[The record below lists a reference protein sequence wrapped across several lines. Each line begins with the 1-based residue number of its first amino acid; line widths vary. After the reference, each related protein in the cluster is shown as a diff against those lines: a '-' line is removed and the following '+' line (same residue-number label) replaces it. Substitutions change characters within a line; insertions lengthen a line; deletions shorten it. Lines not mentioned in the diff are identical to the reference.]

1 MKRSTTK
8 AVRDRLMIS
17 TALIALAALAP
28 VSIAFAESGGDGGLR
43 SSTTFPGGEG
53 GESQTTGQGE
63 DGGTG
68 SVFTTGG
75 GGGGA
80 GETGGSGGAQSG
92 SAALGG
98 QSAGADG
105 EDGASSR
112 LIGGNGGGGGAHGGV
127 GVAFPVADTTG
138 GTGGNGGNGTT
149 GGAGSSGGGG
159 GAGGYGYVVTG
170 DGALGTLSANIAGGA
185 GGDGGD
191 SFNPFNGGAQGG
203 DGGKGLVVSSSAGST
218 FTISNGVSVSGGQ
231 GGQTGAADSSL
242 SVAPSSGGTGLE
254 GANLN
259 VTLAGTVAGGAGSD
273 GALANAFNFTGGT
286 NTLSIA
292 STGIITGGIRTDGAL
307 DIAHDDATYTLSN
320 IISGTGS
327 ISKSDSGTLI
337 LTGANTYSGGTTI
350 AGGTLSVSADNTLG
364 ASSGIIVLEGGT
376 LATTASFASA
386 RDVSL
391 LFGTGGNDINVA
403 ASTEFALSGDIS
415 GGFGFAKT
423 GDGTLVLS
431 GDNTFLG
438 YLNIREGVVNI
449 RSDQALGG
457 AFETAV
463 RDGAALELEGNITTG
478 ETVVLFGDG
487 VSSDG
492 AIRNASGANTIS
504 GDLVLNADSRVNSE
518 AGTLTLAGEING
530 ETGGG
535 SPLNADLALGGA
547 GNGVVSGTFGSQIIE
562 LLKDGAGTWTLSGN
576 NLHTGQTTIRAG
588 ALRAESGAALGS
600 AAQGTL
606 VQNGGA
612 LELAG
617 GINIAN
623 ETLALN
629 GTGVSNGGAL
639 RNISGNNTYG
649 GDISVA
655 TEARIHSDA
664 DRLTLA
670 GAIDATGVIFLGG
683 AGDGTISG
691 ALDTTALLGKY
702 GAGTWTFSGAD
713 KTVSSFRLFG
723 GELIVDN
730 ASVTQ
735 NGFQTIVG
743 LGTTVSTLTINGP
756 NASWTGAR
764 DFSVGAAGGQ
774 GRLEILGGGTLSTDT
789 SNIGNGGPS
798 SGSALVSGSGSS
810 WTATDTF
817 FHGLSTVADL
827 TVADGGEVSA
837 NTFHIAL
844 NRGAEAT
851 TLVTGA
857 GSQLSATG
865 DFTLGYGGQGSLT
878 LAEGGTASVS
888 GGTGQLVVARE
899 AGSVGTLNIGAAR
912 GNTAAGVGT
921 VSAASVQFGAG
932 DGEIVF
938 NHTGTD
944 YDFAP
949 SISGNGDLSFL
960 SGKTTLTGNNTYTGN
975 TTISG
980 PSPVSGAV
988 LNVQSDTALGAAS
1001 GSIDIESSGVLELEG
1016 GVSVDKHALN
1026 ISGAR
1031 TGAGPIR
1038 NVSGDN
1044 TFTGVVNLGGT
1055 TNIGAEAG
1063 SLTLSGGVSGNGVQQ
1078 NLTIIGSGDTTIGG
1092 VSDISI
1098 LETRGSGTLTL
1109 SGTSTVNA
1117 GVGIIDGEIVLRDGT
1132 MTRTAGRDLIGTSGG
1147 SGVLTVTGPNATYN
1161 ANDMSIGVNAGGLTT
1176 SSRLQVLDGGRL
1188 TASRLVA
1195 GDGAGASGAVL
1206 VRGAGSS
1213 FSADTLI
1220 VGASADGQLDV
1231 LGGASVESDT
1241 VFIAL
1246 GSAGTA
1252 NVSGAGSILRANTGY
1267 SIGAGGAG
1275 TLTLSDG
1282 GVVQAGDGTGRMNVG
1297 QGTFSTLNVGAAD
1310 GAAAERAGAF
1320 NVGTI
1325 EFLANG
1331 GELVLNHTDT
1341 DYVLSSN
1348 VTGNGTLRQL
1358 SGTSILT
1365 GPNTYTG
1372 GTQISGGTLQVGDGG
1387 TGASIA
1393 GDIVNNAG
1401 LVFDFG
1407 DQLDLDGDISG
1418 SGTLTKRGSGTLT
1431 LSGNTSQAGGLVVSD
1446 GRLFVNGQIQA
1457 GDVLVQSGGL
1467 LSGSGSIIPA
1477 VSIADGGTL
1486 AGAAGRTL
1494 NMASLDLSGGSIVR
1508 AALGA
1513 PTTTALF
1520 DITGDLTLDGTL
1532 NAVDAGGYGAGIYRI
1547 MTYGGALTDNGLE
1560 TGTSPAGFGRLDVQT
1575 GIANE
1580 VNLVVNPADTG
1591 TPVPPGPGPAPAIQF
1606 WDGANTTAD
1615 GAINGG
1621 AGTWD
1626 LASSNWTRSNGD
1638 VNDTWNSNFA
1648 VFQGASG
1655 TVTVDAASGA
1665 INTTGLQF
1673 ADDGFVVDGD
1683 GMGLIGAD
1691 GQTTIRVGDGTQSGA
1706 GMTATVASALSGDS
1720 QLVKTD
1726 LGTLILTGANTYT
1739 GGTEIS
1745 EGTLQ
1750 IGDGGTGAAISG
1762 DVVNNAGLVFDFS
1775 DQLDLDGDIS
1785 GSGTLTKQGAGTLT
1799 LSGNTSQAG
1808 GLVVSDGRLFVNGQ
1822 IQAGDVLVQSGGLLS
1837 GSGSI
1842 IPAVSIADGG
1852 TLAGAAG
1859 RTLNM
1864 ASLDL
1869 SGGSIVR
1876 AALGAP
1882 TTTAL
1887 FDITGDLTLD
1897 GTLNAV
1903 DAGGYGAGIYRIM
1916 TYGGALTD
1924 NGLETGTSP
1933 AGFGRLDV
1941 QTGIAN
1947 EVNLV
1952 VNPADTGTPVPP
1964 GPGPAPAIQFWDGAN
1979 TTADGA
1985 INGGAGT
1992 WDLASSNWTRSNG
2005 DVNDTW
2011 NSNFAVFQGA
2021 SGTVTVD
2028 AASGAINTT
2037 GLQFADDGFVVDGDG
2052 MGLIGADGQTTI
2064 RVGDGTQSGAGMTA
2078 TVASALSGDS
2088 QLVKTDLGT
2097 LILTGANTYTG
2108 GTLVSDG
2115 TLVGSSSSIAGD
2127 VINNAQLVF
2136 DQATT
2141 GTFANTISGSGR
2153 LTKQGN
2159 GTLTLTGAN
2168 TYSGGTEIA
2177 LGTLSVSSDANLGA
2191 SSGALSF
2198 SDGTLATTGNITTS
2212 RGIALNAGATI
2223 ETASATSLEMTG
2235 TLSGAGRLTKQGN
2248 GTLTLTGANTYTGG
2262 TLVSDGTLVG
2272 SSASIAGDVTNNA
2285 QLVFD
2290 QATTGTFANTISGS
2304 GRLTKQGAGTLTLM
2318 GANTYTGGT
2327 LIFDGTLVGSSA
2339 SIAGDV
2345 TNNAQLVFD
2354 QATAGT
2360 FAKTISGSGRL
2371 TKQGNGTLTL
2381 TGANTHTGGTEIAA
2395 GTLSVSSDAN
2405 LGASSGRLEFAGGT
2419 LRTTA
2424 SFDASRSALVSG
2436 EGVIDTVT
2444 GTRLRLLGDLTGTGT
2459 VTKTGSGTLV
2469 LDGDSAFEGMTDVK
2483 EGHLIVGD
2491 SAGSGARLVGGVT
2504 IGSGAYL
2511 SGSGSVG
2518 TTVVEGTVQPGN
2530 SIGTITIAG
2539 DARFTSGSVYEVE
2552 VDPSGT
2558 ASDLIDV
2565 SGSVTIENG
2574 AAVRH
2579 IGFDGIYA
2587 AVSDYTIVTAGN
2599 GITGTF
2605 GSVESDY
2612 AFLDATL
2619 GYDTNA
2625 VTLTLSRNDIALA
2638 DVAATRNQRA
2648 AAAGVEGLGF
2658 GNALYGVI
2666 LTQDGPTARYAY
2678 DQVSGELH
2686 ASLKSALIADS
2697 QYPRQAALG
2706 RLHTDIDN
2714 AAPQA
2719 SKVVEGVTIWGDAY
2733 NAWGRMNG
2741 DGNTA
2746 SMSHDTEGLLVGA
2759 DANLSS
2765 GWRAGVLAGVSYS
2778 DQDVDARFSAA
2789 NGEGAHLGA
2798 YGGGQWG
2805 RVSVNAGAIYAWH
2818 DIETRRAVL
2827 FANVDERVRGQMD
2840 AQTRQ
2845 AFGEVS
2851 YDAELAG
2858 VDVQPFA
2865 ELSYIELETDG
2876 LTESG
2881 DMAALHVA
2889 GDTTDATFSTL
2900 GTRARFP
2907 VELGNVAGSLTGKI
2921 GWQHGF
2927 GDLMPNAA
2935 NTLAGSATYRV
2946 QGVHLARDSGVV
2958 GAGLDLAL
2966 SQNARLAVAYEGSFN
2981 EDNTQQA
2988 ITARVGVRF

>member
-1 MKRSTTK
+1 M
-8 AVRDRLMIS
+8 
-17 TALIALAALAP
+17 
-28 VSIAFAESGGDGGLR
+28 
-43 SSTTFPGGEG
+43 
-53 GESQTTGQGE
+53 
-63 DGGTG
+63 
-68 SVFTTGG
+68 
-75 GGGGA
+75 
-80 GETGGSGGAQSG
+80 
-92 SAALGG
+92 
-98 QSAGADG
+98 
-105 EDGASSR
+105 
-112 LIGGNGGGGGAHGGV
+112 
-127 GVAFPVADTTG
+127 AFPVADTTG

-1665 INTTGLQF
+1665 INT
-1673 ADDGFVVDGD
+1673 
-1683 GMGLIGAD
+1683 I
-1691 GQTTIRVGDGTQSGA
+1691 
-1706 GMTATVASALSGDS
+1706 
-1720 QLVKTD
+1720 
-1726 LGTLILTGANTYT
+1726 
-1739 GGTEIS
+1739 
-1745 EGTLQ
+1745 
-1750 IGDGGTGAAISG
+1750 
-1762 DVVNNAGLVFDFS
+1762 
-1775 DQLDLDGDIS
+1775 
-1785 GSGTLTKQGAGTLT
+1785 
-1799 LSGNTSQAG
+1799 
-1808 GLVVSDGRLFVNGQ
+1808 
-1822 IQAGDVLVQSGGLLS
+1822 
-1837 GSGSI
+1837 
-1842 IPAVSIADGG
+1842 
-1852 TLAGAAG
+1852 
-1859 RTLNM
+1859 
-1864 ASLDL
+1864 
-1869 SGGSIVR
+1869 
-1876 AALGAP
+1876 
-1882 TTTAL
+1882 
-1887 FDITGDLTLD
+1887 
-1897 GTLNAV
+1897 
-1903 DAGGYGAGIYRIM
+1903 
-1916 TYGGALTD
+1916 
-1924 NGLETGTSP
+1924 
-1933 AGFGRLDV
+1933 
-1941 QTGIAN
+1941 
-1947 EVNLV
+1947 
-1952 VNPADTGTPVPP
+1952 
-1964 GPGPAPAIQFWDGAN
+1964 
-1979 TTADGA
+1979 
-1985 INGGAGT
+1985 
-1992 WDLASSNWTRSNG
+1992 
-2005 DVNDTW
+2005 
-2011 NSNFAVFQGA
+2011 
-2021 SGTVTVD
+2021 
-2028 AASGAINTT
+2028 